1 MPQLAH
7 VASPFSRQPSIP
19 PAVSTT
25 RAKLKI
31 APYSARECFRPS
43 GTSCQ
48 LLNRHV
54 EFSGRQNVLRGSGGQ
69 ESGTEKTRK
78 EKDVTRS
85 TRGFGSTSKITG
97 GKGFGSKAPRVK
109 KSVAPGSDEQISNI
123 LKRVEAV
130 ISFPLLSSL
139 NISLTYWDTFQN
151 ILNRKFKK
159 S

>member
-7 VASPFSRQPSIP
+7 IAPPLSRQPSIP
-19 PAVSTT
+19 PAVSTSRVNFT
-25 RAKLKI
+25 N
-31 APYSARECFRPS
+31 APYSAPECFRPS

-48 LLNRHV
+48 LSNRHV
-54 EFSGRQNVLRGSGGQ
+54 DFSGRQNVCRSSNGQ
-69 ESGTEKTRK
+69 ESGTENVRE